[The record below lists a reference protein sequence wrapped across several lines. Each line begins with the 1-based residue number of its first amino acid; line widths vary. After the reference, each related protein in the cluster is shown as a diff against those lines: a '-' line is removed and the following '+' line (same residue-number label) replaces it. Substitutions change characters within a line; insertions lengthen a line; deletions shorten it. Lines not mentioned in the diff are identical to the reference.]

1 MNDKI
6 EKKQLAILKILSE
19 SKNPVNSK
27 VITEILNNEGSDVSE
42 RTVRFHLLQ
51 LDGKDLT
58 KNIGRLGRVITDK
71 GLEEIEQ
78 ARVYEKIG
86 FLTAKIDRMTY
97 KMNFNLE
104 TKKGTVVI
112 NVSLIEN
119 SKIAESIPLIKK
131 VFDAGYAMGKLVT
144 IIKAGERIGSTIIPE
159 GYVGIGT
166 VCSITINGVFLKY
179 GIPTNSRFGGLLEIK
194 EGKPTRFVAIIN
206 YNGTTLDPLEIFIK
220 SGMTR
225 YKEATVT
232 GNGLI
237 GASFREVPAES
248 KAEVLEIAKKL
259 EKIGLGSI
267 MKVGWQGQ
275 PLLEIP
281 VNEGHIG
288 VIIIGGL
295 NPVAILEESGI
306 KVASK
311 ALSGIIDYERLFNY
325 QLLNEKI
332 AESL

>member
-6 EKKQLAILKILSE
+6 EKKQLSILKILSE
-19 SKNPVNSK
+19 SKSPVNSK
-27 VITEILNNEGSDVSE
+27 IITEILNNEGSDVSE

-51 LDGKDLT
+51 LDGKELT

-112 NVSLIEN
+112 NVSLIEK
-119 SKIAESIPLIKK
+119 SKIEESVPLIKK

-144 IIKAGERIGSTIIPE
+144 IIKAGERVGSTIIPE
-159 GYVGIGT
+159 GYIGIGT

-225 YKEATVT
+225 YKEATLS

-325 QLLNEKI
+325 QLLDKKI
-332 AESL
+332 ADS

>member
-19 SKNPVNSK
+19 SKSPVNSK

-159 GYVGIGT
+159 GFVGIGT

>member
-6 EKKQLAILKILSE
+6 EKKQLSILKILSE
-19 SKNPVNSK
+19 SKSPVNSK
-27 VITEILNNEGSDVSE
+27 IITEILNNEGSDVSE

-51 LDGKDLT
+51 LDGKELT

-112 NVSLIEN
+112 NVSLIEK
-119 SKIAESIPLIKK
+119 SKIEESIPLIKK

-144 IIKAGERIGSTIIPE
+144 IIKAGERVGSTIIPE
-159 GYVGIGT
+159 GYIGIGT

-225 YKEATVT
+225 YKEATLS

-325 QLLNEKI
+325 QLLDKKI
-332 AESL
+332 ADS

>member
-6 EKKQLAILKILSE
+6 EKKQLSILKILSE
-19 SKNPVNSK
+19 SKSPVNSK
-27 VITEILNNEGSDVSE
+27 IITEILNNEGSDVSE

-51 LDGKDLT
+51 LDGKELT

-112 NVSLIEN
+112 NVSLIEK
-119 SKIAESIPLIKK
+119 SKIEESVPLIKK

-144 IIKAGERIGSTIIPE
+144 IIRSGERVGSTIIPE
-159 GYVGIGT
+159 GYIGIGT

-225 YKEATVT
+225 YKEATLS

-325 QLLNEKI
+325 QLLDKKI
-332 AESL
+332 FDS